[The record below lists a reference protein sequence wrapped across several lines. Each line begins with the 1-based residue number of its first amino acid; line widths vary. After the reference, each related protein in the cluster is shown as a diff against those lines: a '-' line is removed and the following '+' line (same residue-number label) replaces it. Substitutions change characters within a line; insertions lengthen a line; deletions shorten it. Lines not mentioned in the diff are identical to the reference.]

1 MSAYYNERDAFS
13 AAWLRELIAAGVIA
27 AGVVDERPIQEVKAS
42 DVEGF
47 TQAHFFAG
55 IGVWSYA
62 LRLAGYPDDRP
73 VWTGSCPCQP
83 FSAAGARRGFDDERH
98 LWPTWF
104 ALIGQ
109 CRPLVVFGEQV
120 SSDDGLAWVEA
131 VQADMEG
138 QAYAFG
144 AADTCAAGFGAPHR
158 RQRLYF
164 VADSGSDGL
173 RSQNAG
179 HDAGGYGRPFIDAA
193 VDRCVGGLGDSS
205 SDRDREHAREL
216 RRHEAEYEKRPTDGR
231 DAPVATSATR
241 CVADDDV
248 SGCGEFRAPRLHADG
263 QSRDDATGRGE
274 IGGPALGDAD
284 REGLQARTAEDTAGA
299 RRGDIGRAA
308 IESSRSPTRGFWR
321 AAEWIPCRDGRA
333 RPVEPGS
340 FPLAHGASAR
350 VGRLRGYGNALCAP
364 QAQQFK
370 PVSTRELQAWVDKHV
385 RFETD
390 DNTAELFP
398 ETAAVISQAT
408 EKAEK
413 VVSITFDG
421 FVQPEAR
428 EGERIYGPK
437 SWKRADGKSGSKEC
451 ELSVIGVV
459 AAGAG
464 RGEAFRVC
472 IEKKKCAPHW
482 ASEQRAAKKRKT
494 ETAAAG
500 TTGESRYD
508 AARKKDEEDRQKA
521 ERLRQRWLKALPAIL
536 RAVADTLKRT
546 PAKSIS
552 QLGEMLAVMCKPYS
566 MKPDDVKGYV
576 PRGATAEDLVR
587 HCGFLLLAG
596 EAMEY
601 RAPEEFPKRAKA
613 FGIDVVKILDTVAP
627 EEKATEQPKAESAP
641 EAKAATKKPTP
652 TPAAKKTAGP
662 IARKAKKK

>member
-1 MSAYYNERDAFS
+1 MTTTTETAATPNTPDSPTVPPRPDLAAVYVRLDHITPSPTNPRKHFDRVALAELAASIGKTKGVVNPILLRPNPKKTKGAKPYELVCGERRWRASELAGLADVLSIVQQLSDADVLELQLVENLQRADLHPLDEALGYQALLRDVGYDVGKIADRLGRDRRVVYDRLNLLNLTEAAQDVFRKDQISTGHAVILARLKPADQARALDPKSAALWTREQMLFS
-13 AAWLRELIAAGVIA
+13 ASSTRE
-27 AGVVDERPIQEVKAS
+27 
-42 DVEGF
+42 
-47 TQAHFFAG
+47 
-55 IGVWSYA
+55 
-62 LRLAGYPDDRP
+62 DDN
-73 VWTGSCPCQP
+73 
-83 FSAAGARRGFDDERH
+83 DD
-98 LWPTWF
+98 
-104 ALIGQ
+104 
-109 CRPLVVFGEQV
+109 
-120 SSDDGLAWVEA
+120 S
-131 VQADMEG
+131 
-138 QAYAFG
+138 
-144 AADTCAAGFGAPHR
+144 
-158 RQRLYF
+158 
-164 VADSGSDGL
+164 
-173 RSQNAG
+173 
-179 HDAGGYGRPFIDAA
+179 
-193 VDRCVGGLGDSS
+193 
-205 SDRDREHAREL
+205 
-216 RRHEAEYEKRPTDGR
+216 
-231 DAPVATSATR
+231 
-241 CVADDDV
+241 
-248 SGCGEFRAPRLHADG
+248 
-263 QSRDDATGRGE
+263 
-274 IGGPALGDAD
+274 
-284 REGLQARTAEDTAGA
+284 
-299 RRGDIGRAA
+299 
-308 IESSRSPTRGFWR
+308 
-321 AAEWIPCRDGRA
+321 
-333 RPVEPGS
+333 
-340 FPLAHGASAR
+340 
-350 VGRLRGYGNALCAP
+350 
-364 QAQQFK
+364 QFK